1 MDHGSQQFDEC
12 CCTFYI
18 GLSGLPDFTEFSETL
33 LCGIGTKG
41 RDHLGTTKFISR
53 EYGNRFSPAPKYSLV
68 TVYKESVA
76 ADGGV

>member
-1 MDHGSQQFDEC
+1 MLLHLLHRIIWATRFPFNHG
-12 CCTFYI
+12 
-18 GLSGLPDFTEFSETL
+18 FSETL
-33 LCGIGTKG
+33 LCGIGTEG